1 MTYLSGIAVFLA
13 SGILFYAAFRLARKT
28 RFAAALALIIFT
40 GLGLRLYLSLDC
52 YLHPWDERYHAL
64 VAKNLIRHPLKPTLY
79 DNPVLPFDYRNWTEN
94 HIWVHKQPLP
104 LWSMAA
110 GMALFGVNE
119 IGARIPS
126 ILLSGLAVLLTYLI
140 GARLFSRKIGL
151 LAAFLHAIH
160 GMIIELTAGRIA
172 TDHIDV
178 FFLFFVELAVFLAV
192 LSAQRKRLIL
202 DILTGA
208 AIGLAILCK
217 WLPAL
222 VVIALWFILRF
233 EFFDRRLIGRAAVI
247 LFAAAVVVLPWQ
259 VYIHARYPAEA
270 AWESGFSVRHM
281 TEALDSHSGP
291 WFYHLMVMQR
301 SFGEIIYLPVVWIL
315 YRLFRKFSARRRLFL
330 VAWIAIPYLFFAFV
344 RTKMQ
349 AYAVF
354 AAPAL
359 FLLTAYFFYYL
370 KRTARKWKPGWLPA
384 VVMILAVAL
393 PVRYSIDR
401 LRIFRP
407 QERRPEWIAEIKN
420 LKIGLPPGTVI
431 FNHPRPIETMFY
443 TDYVAY
449 GRLPT
454 RDEVEIVKGKGH
466 PLAVLVRGEIPGYIL
481 GDRAILLIKET
492 PVIDRSFDR

>member
-1 MTYLSGIAVFLA
+1 
-13 SGILFYAAFRLARKT
+13 
-28 RFAAALALIIFT
+28 
-40 GLGLRLYLSLDC
+40 
-52 YLHPWDERYHAL
+52 
-64 VAKNLIRHPLKPTLY
+64 
-79 DNPVLPFDYRNWTEN
+79 
-94 HIWVHKQPLP
+94 
-104 LWSMAA
+104 
-110 GMALFGVNE
+110 
-119 IGARIPS
+119 
-126 ILLSGLAVLLTYLI
+126 
-140 GARLFSRKIGL
+140 
-151 LAAFLHAIH
+151 
-160 GMIIELTAGRIA
+160 
-172 TDHIDV
+172 
-178 FFLFFVELAVFLAV
+178 
-192 LSAQRKRLIL
+192 
-202 DILTGA
+202 
-208 AIGLAILCK
+208 
-217 WLPAL
+217 
-222 VVIALWFILRF
+222 
-233 EFFDRRLIGRAAVI
+233 
-247 LFAAAVVVLPWQ
+247 
-259 VYIHARYPAEA
+259 
-270 AWESGFSVRHM
+270 
-281 TEALDSHSGP
+281 
-291 WFYHLMVMQR
+291 
-301 SFGEIIYLPVVWIL
+301 
-315 YRLFRKFSARRRLFL
+315 
-330 VAWIAIPYLFFAFV
+330 
-344 RTKMQ
+344 MQ

-393 PVRYSIDR
+393 PIRYSIDR